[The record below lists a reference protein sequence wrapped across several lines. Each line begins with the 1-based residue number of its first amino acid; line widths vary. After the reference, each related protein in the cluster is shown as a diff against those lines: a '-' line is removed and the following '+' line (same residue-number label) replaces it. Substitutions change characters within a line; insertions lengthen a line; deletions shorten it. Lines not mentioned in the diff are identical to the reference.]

1 MKNLGWGMAVA
12 GSVLLVASPLQALP
26 DAQIVEKLQS
36 IPVFA
41 LTDQGGAPLTASV
54 NGDPKKG
61 SYTGVYLSQRE
72 ARAFLQKLQR
82 DKPDIAKKLQIRAV
96 PMSEMYKIQV
106 ANGSAGAK
114 KLDIAFVPN
123 DDQVKTALALTQKV
137 NPQIKTFNGVPL
149 FVARAGK
156 QKGYVTVNYKDKKII
171 PLYFEREQVQVI
183 IDQFK
188 KENPTLAN
196 TTEVQVLTLESLLDT
211 MRTKNDAL
219 YSQVAINPS
228 REAIEFLKAQ
238 SSNMKPAA
246 KPASGAKPKPATVTP
261 KKPK

>member
-1 MKNLGWGMAVA
+1 MKNFGWGIAIA
-12 GSVLLVASPLQALP
+12 GSVMLAASPLQALP
-26 DAQIVEKLQS
+26 DAQIIEKLQS
-36 IPVFA
+36 IPVFT

-54 NGDPKKG
+54 NGDAKKG
-61 SYTGVYLSQRE
+61 SYTGVYLSQKE
-72 ARAFLQKLQR
+72 AKAFLQKLQR

-96 PMSEMYKIQV
+96 PLSEMYKIQV
-106 ANGSAGAK
+106 ANGSAGAN

-123 DDQVKTALALTQKV
+123 DEQVKTALALTQKT
-137 NPQIKTFNGVPL
+137 NPQIKSFNGVPL

-156 QKGYVTVNYKDKKII
+156 QKGYITVNYKDKKII
-171 PLYFEREQVQVI
+171 PLFFEREQVQVI

-188 KENPTLAN
+188 KENPTLAS
-196 TTEVQVLTLESLLDT
+196 TTDVQVLTLESLLDT

-228 REAIEFLKAQ
+228 REAIEYLKTQ
-238 SSNMKPAA
+238 TTKP
-246 KPASGAKPKPATVTP
+246 KPTSTGGKPKPAAT